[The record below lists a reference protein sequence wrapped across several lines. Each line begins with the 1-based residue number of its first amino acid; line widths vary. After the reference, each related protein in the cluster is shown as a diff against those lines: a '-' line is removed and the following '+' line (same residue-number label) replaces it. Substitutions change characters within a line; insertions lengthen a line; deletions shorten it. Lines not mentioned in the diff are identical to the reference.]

1 MTSGNKDS
9 NKSDSGGS
17 DDGGRSDDKGERA
30 EKLLNMDRRHIGDK
44 LMKKESSKMEGD
56 FVRSSTAEEMLFLN
70 NNLLPAPKKSVKVLN
85 KQTSVGNV
93 VRQLNSK
100 DDMCRSKSL
109 FISQFAR

>member
-17 DDGGRSDDKGERA
+17 DDDDKGERA

-44 LMKKESSKMEGD
+44 LMKKESSRIDGN
-56 FVRSSTAEEMLFLN
+56 FQRSSTDEALFLKN
-70 NNLLPAPKKSVKVLN
+70 NFLKAPKKSFKVLN

-93 VRQLNSK
+93 VQQL
-100 DDMCRSKSL
+100 
-109 FISQFAR
+109 